1 MNDIVY
7 KVVPH
12 DGGWAY
18 EVNGTFSERFLS
30 RAAARKAAHLAAS
43 EQSVPGETT
52 TITYEDEQGH
62 WHHEVA
68 EGSDRPRTI
77 VED

>member
-1 MNDIVY
+1 MADIVY
-7 KVVPH
+7 RVVPH

-18 EVNGTFSERFLS
+18 EVNGTYSERFPS
-30 RAAARKAAHLAAS
+30 REAARKAAHRAAA

-52 TITYEDEQGH
+52 AITYEDEQGH
-62 WHHEVA
+62 WHHELA
-68 EGSDRPRTI
+68 KGTDRPHPI